1 MRGNTVLV
9 VGGLGVGVALVALAL
24 KSKAKAQ
31 APAGA
36 QPPADP
42 AAGILRDAQDAL
54 GTLSPSFTA
63 DRAV

>member
-1 MRGNTVLV
+1 MKSNTVLI

-31 APAGA
+31 APLGA
-36 QPPADP
+36 QADP
-42 AAGILRDAQDAL
+42 GAGILRDAQDAL
-54 GTLSPSFTA
+54 GTLPPSYTA